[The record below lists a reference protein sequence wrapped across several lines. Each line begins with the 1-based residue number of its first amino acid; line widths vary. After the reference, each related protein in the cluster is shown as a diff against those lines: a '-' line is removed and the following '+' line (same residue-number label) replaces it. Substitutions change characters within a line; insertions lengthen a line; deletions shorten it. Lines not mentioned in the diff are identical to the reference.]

1 MADINI
7 EKSDTIFA
15 ITEKYPQTVVVF
27 TGNGFPQMEDA
38 AARESMGKAITLEQA
53 LAVKGKDID
62 EFMSLL
68 VASIETGGESV
79 DVTLHPTRF
88 ETAEVT
94 LTGLVPCP
102 IRLPLLEAID
112 AKVKELA
119 SDGLQVNYDL
129 KAASQGTSWM
139 DEHFVGDIS
148 NESLPD
154 VFISAGF
161 ESFFDDKVIGR
172 FIKNGTFTNPVHY
185 DSRNESFK
193 EFDLVDPKGNYGII
207 SIVPAVFL
215 INTNLLGD
223 LPVPTSWEELL
234 TETYYGKVALP
245 VEDFDLFSAVLV
257 TIHKMFG
264 EDGVKRLAN
273 LLSVSMHPATMA
285 SQRPE
290 DEVTQ
295 PAITIMPYFFT
306 KMAGMTP
313 ALKVI
318 WPSDGAIVSPIFL
331 LAKRETAE
339 LTTPL
344 TDFLASEPVGEVL
357 AHRGLF
363 PSLNPKVDNRIKGAC
378 PLAWIGWDYIYE
390 NDIMQIIRDCFELFD
405 KTIAEATAE

>member
-1 MADINI
+1 MSDVNI
-7 EKSDTIFA
+7 QNSDSIFK
-15 ITEKYPQTVVVF
+15 ITENYPQTIVVF
-27 TGNGFPQMEDA
+27 AGNGFPQMNDLS
-38 AARESMGKAITLEQA
+38 ARSTMGKAITLEQA
-53 LAVKGKDID
+53 MAVKGKDIN
-62 EFMSLL
+62 EFMTLL
-68 VASIETGGESV
+68 VASIESGTESV
-79 DVTLHPTRF
+79 DVTLNPNHF
-88 ETAEVT
+88 EDAEVS

-112 AKVKELA
+112 AKVIALGKE
-119 SDGLQVNYDL
+119 GLKVNYDL
-129 KAASQGTSWM
+129 KAASQGASWM
-139 DEHFVGDIS
+139 EEHFVGDVA

-172 FIKNGTFTNPVHY
+172 FIKNGTFVNPVNY
-185 DSRNESFK
+185 ASKNSSF
-193 EFDLVDPKGNYGII
+193 EEYDLVDPKGNYGII

-223 LPVPTSWEELL
+223 LPLPTSWAELL
-234 TETYYGKVALP
+234 TEKYYGKVALP

-257 TIHKMFG
+257 TIFKMFG
-264 EDGVKRLAN
+264 EDGVTRLAN

-285 SQRPE
+285 SQRDE
-290 DEVTQ
+290 DLVTQ

-313 ALKVI
+313 TLKVI

-339 LTTPL
+339 LTKPL

-363 PSLNPKVDNRIKGAC
+363 PSLNPNVDNRLKGET
-378 PLAWIGWDYIYE
+378 PLAWIGWDYIYD
-390 NDIMQIIRDCFELFD
+390 NDIMEIIRNCYDQFNRVIGEV
-405 KTIAEATAE
+405 